1 VASSYLQQ
9 TRLDSFRPF
18 PLFGKLLK
26 GDPLI
31 FDFSPANQRVAEY
44 LTDDYDRFQGQ
55 IFGELKASGKSWGL
69 GNYLE
74 DRSGLLQRFPQMI
87 EEGRVIHAGLDI
99 IVRVGKALHAP
110 LDATVHATG
119 VDAGLGNYGGYV
131 VLRHE
136 FESVRF
142 FSFYGH
148 LNSAF
153 QVEAGQELLA
163 GAAFGQTGERA
174 DTGHW
179 FSHTHLQI
187 LTERAI
193 DEGRMLQGYVRPA
206 EVPGL
211 DETFPTPY
219 PMFRVD

>member
-1 VASSYLQQ
+1 MSRYLKL
-9 TRLDSFRPF
+9 TRAVSFRPF
-18 PLFGKLLK
+18 PLFGELLQ
-26 GDPLI
+26 GDPYI
-31 FDFSPANQRVAEY
+31 FDFTAANPRVAEY
-44 LTDDYDRFQGQ
+44 VTDDYETFQAQ
-55 IFGELKASGKSWGL
+55 IFADLGTSGKSWGL

-74 DRSGLLQRFPQMI
+74 DRTALLHRFPQMI

-99 IVRVGKALHAP
+99 IVQAGEALHAP

-136 FESVRF
+136 LEAVRF

-153 QVEAGQELLA
+153 QVEVGQALTAGTSFA
-163 GAAFGQTGERA
+163 ITGEGA

-187 LTERAI
+187 LTERAM
-193 DEGRMLQGYVRPA
+193 DELRMLQGYVQPS
-206 EVPGL
+206 EVPELGAL
-211 DETFPTPY
+211 FPTPY

>member
-1 VASSYLQQ
+1 MSSYLRL
-9 TRLDSFRPF
+9 TRSVSFRPF
-18 PLFGKLLK
+18 PLFGELLK
-26 GDPLI
+26 GDPHV
-31 FDFSPANQRVAEY
+31 FDFTAANPRVAEY
-44 LTDDYDRFQGQ
+44 VTDDYDTFQAQ
-55 IFGELKASGKSWGL
+55 IFADLAASGKSWGL

-74 DRSGLLQRFPQMI
+74 DRSALLHRFPQMI

-99 IVRVGKALHAP
+99 IVREAETLHAP

-136 FESVRF
+136 IEAVRF

-153 QVEAGQELLA
+153 QVEVGQELST
-163 GAAFGQTGERA
+163 GFPFGLTGERA

-187 LTERAI
+187 LTERAM
-193 DEGRMLQGYVRPA
+193 DELRMLQGYVQPS
-206 EVPGL
+206 EVPELGAL
-211 DETFPTPY
+211 FPTPY

>member
-1 VASSYLQQ
+1 MSSYLHL
-9 TRLDSFRPF
+9 TRQESFRPF
-18 PLFGKLLK
+18 PLFGSLLQ
-26 GDPLI
+26 GDPLV
-31 FDFSPANQRVAEY
+31 FDFSAANPRVAEY
-44 LTDDYDRFQGQ
+44 VTDDYDTFQAQ
-55 IFGELKASGKSWGL
+55 IFADLEASGKSWGL

-74 DRSGLLQRFPQMI
+74 DRSALLHRFPQMI
-87 EEGRVIHAGLDI
+87 EQGRVIHAGLDI
-99 IVRVGKALHAP
+99 IVREGETLFAP

-136 FESVRF
+136 LETVRF

-153 QVEAGQELLA
+153 QVEVGQALTAGS
-163 GAAFGQTGERA
+163 AFGTTGEHA

-187 LTERAI
+187 LTERALEE
-193 DEGRMLQGYVRPA
+193 DRMLQGYVRPSDVPKLA
-206 EVPGL
+206 EL
-211 DETFPTPY
+211 FPTPY